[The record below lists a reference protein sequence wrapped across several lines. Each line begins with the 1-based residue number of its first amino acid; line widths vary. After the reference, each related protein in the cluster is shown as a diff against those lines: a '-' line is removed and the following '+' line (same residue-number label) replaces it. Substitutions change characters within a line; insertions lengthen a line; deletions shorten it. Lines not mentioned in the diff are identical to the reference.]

1 MNMKRSYE
9 KYVITLGGGGS
20 RGLSHIGVLR
30 IIEKI
35 GLPESIIGCSIGAIV
50 GALFAIYKD
59 SNEVQKKIE
68 IIIESEEF
76 KKFKLEKAVNIFS
89 SYIMITAL
97 YTKRYLLS
105 QEKVKVLL
113 AKVIPEDLMFEDLQI
128 PLKLAVFDLKS
139 GKQEFIN
146 KGKVLDAVVAS
157 SAIPGVVEPLEIND
171 KIYVDG
177 GISGS
182 IPYYILNEKKK
193 NIVVNV
199 GYYPENYEQN
209 NMRSG
214 LQIFYRSLEW
224 QLYFY
229 EMLTEKMLKESNKM
243 LILSPEVNKFQ
254 LKDFD
259 KYNEII
265 SLGELESIRRK
276 TDIEKFLKKK
286 LFGIF

>member
-1 MNMKRSYE
+1 MKRSFE
-9 KYVITLGGGGS
+9 KYVLTLGGGGS

-30 IIEKI
+30 TLEKI
-35 GLPESIIGCSIGAIV
+35 NMPDSIIGCSIGAIV
-50 GALFAIYKD
+50 GALFAIYQD
-59 SNEVQKKIE
+59 SDTVKEKIE
-68 IIIESEEF
+68 TIIESEEF

-89 SYIMITAL
+89 SYIMVTAL

-105 QEKVKVLL
+105 QERVRILL
-113 AKVIPEDLMFEDLQI
+113 GKIIPEDILFNDLKI
-128 PLKLAVFDLKS
+128 PLKLAVFDLKN
-139 GKQEFIN
+139 GKQEYID

-157 SAIPGVVEPLEIND
+157 AAIPGVVEPLELNG

-182 IPYYILNEKKK
+182 IPYYILNRKKK

-199 GYYPENYEQN
+199 GYYPEEFQENEL
-209 NMRSG
+209 RSG

-224 QLYFY
+224 QLHYY
-229 EMLTEKMLKESNKM
+229 EKLTEKTLIENRKM
-243 LILSPEVNKFQ
+243 LILSPEVNKYQ

-259 KYNEII
+259 KYLELI

-276 TDIEKFLKKK
+276 TDIEIFLKKK
-286 LFGIF
+286 LFGFI